1 MKKIG
6 LLFMLLGQLSMAQSG
21 LYDSSRIGYE
31 ASTKTL
37 SGVFKEV
44 EIGKQQKSCVFYFIS
59 TLEHDEKT
67 YPLSIYDLNYQLI
80 SYGTINYWKAVDAYH
95 IKLDKNL
102 YQCQQMM
109 PDIVG
114 TGIDIFFKNF
124 MPWKFVKLVKSSKA
138 YFYKAPNEASKGR
151 AYILKGDDLGLVE
164 RRGEWYK
171 VQYVTASQKVVEG
184 WVKKTDL
191 MAD

>member
-59 TLEHDEKT
+59 TLEHDERT

-95 IKLDKNL
+95 IKLDK
-102 YQCQQMM
+102 C
-109 PDIVG
+109 IRG
-114 TGIDIFFKNF
+114 H
-124 MPWKFVKLVKSSKA
+124 KLS
-138 YFYKAPNEASKGR
+138 
-151 AYILKGDDLGLVE
+151 
-164 RRGEWYK
+164 
-171 VQYVTASQKVVEG
+171 
-184 WVKKTDL
+184 
-191 MAD
+191 